1 MRYCVRSGEGFRETK
16 EVTGEKGKEAK
27 ASSKNLA
34 WRNPAYRTMANP
46 ANKLAN
52 TTPRPYSWPN
62 SNAIALAA
70 ATLFA
75 VPVADDPNPVYAIV
89 PVPVLEPVGLPV
101 APMVDVVDVELV
113 RVGFWAPQG

>member
-1 MRYCVRSGEGFRETK
+1 M
-16 EVTGEKGKEAK
+16 EK
-27 ASSKNLA
+27 
-34 WRNPAYRTMANP
+34 PCYRIMANP

-75 VPVADDPNPVYAIV
+75 VPVADDPNPWYTALV
-89 PVPVLEPVGLPV
+89 PVPELDPVGLPV
-101 APMVDVVDVELV
+101 APVVDVVDDALT
-113 RVGFWAPQG
+113 RVGFWAPQGLFWLQAAWQVEDPLQLLTQS